1 MHTWV
6 CLDSSVY
13 LLLAMSLLFL
23 DWTTKPLK
31 LATGKTDFFQGID
44 INVSKVKASNPE
56 VFTENKFKIKC
67 EVSVTLF

>member
-1 MHTWV
+1 
-6 CLDSSVY
+6 
-13 LLLAMSLLFL
+13 MSLLFL